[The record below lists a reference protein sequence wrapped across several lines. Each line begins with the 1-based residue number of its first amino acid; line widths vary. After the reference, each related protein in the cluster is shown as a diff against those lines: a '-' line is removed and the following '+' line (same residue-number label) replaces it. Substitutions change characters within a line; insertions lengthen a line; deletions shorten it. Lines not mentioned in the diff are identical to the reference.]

1 MIDFPSFLNDLNPYS
16 DKFYITPIK
25 ENEIDVAEKRLQIK
39 FPDYFRAFLRHI
51 GLKQDLVSTLCVSF
65 DKIIEASGELPKEI
79 AKEFFPIGNS
89 WGGMLLLKKETI
101 DNKIFYLDGKTKNID
116 NIEEWYTDF
125 EGLLSESAKLLIHT
139 YKDRVSNSAK
149 KWAVH
154 FTINTNNEK
163 LIYQVLSAKR
173 LKRWRKTFV
182 TDEKVNHYRSKMR
195 YEGGN
200 YIFFKS
206 EHKDRED
213 TSYSFSIEIPF
224 LEIKADNI
232 ITRTE
237 EKIKAVFES
246 YGKTDYGILNFS
258 DEE

>member
-1 MIDFPSFLNDLNPYS
+1 MIDFTSFLNELSPYS
-16 DKFYITPIK
+16 DKFCITPIK
-25 ENEIDVAEKRLQIK
+25 EHEIDEVEKRLQIK
-39 FPDYFRAFLRHI
+39 FPDYFRAYLKHI
-51 GLKQDLVSTLCVSF
+51 GLRQDLVITLCVSF
-65 DKIIEASGELPKEI
+65 DKIIEVSGELPKEI

-89 WGGMLLLKKETI
+89 WGGILLLKKEAI
-101 DNKIFYLDGKTKNID
+101 DNKIFYFDGKTKNID
-116 NIEEWYTDF
+116 GIEEWYTDF

-154 FTINTNNEK
+154 FTINTNNEN

-173 LKRWRKTFV
+173 LIRWRKTFV
-182 TDEKVNHYRSKMR
+182 TDEKVNPYRSKMR

-224 LEIKADNI
+224 LEIKDDNI

-237 EKIKAVFES
+237 DIIKSTFDSYEKK
-246 YGKTDYGILNFS
+246 DYGILNFS